1 MAYILAYLSTT
12 TEALIGASWE
22 TPLGAGFPNQ
32 HHGGGIDY
40 SGQNRHL
47 WGIHEPKKNG
57 LMYRAVKLI
66 PNNNQIPKLRQIH
79 EHVN

>member
-1 MAYILAYLSTT
+1 
-12 TEALIGASWE
+12 
-22 TPLGAGFPNQ
+22 
-32 HHGGGIDY
+32 
-40 SGQNRHL
+40 
-47 WGIHEPKKNG
+47 